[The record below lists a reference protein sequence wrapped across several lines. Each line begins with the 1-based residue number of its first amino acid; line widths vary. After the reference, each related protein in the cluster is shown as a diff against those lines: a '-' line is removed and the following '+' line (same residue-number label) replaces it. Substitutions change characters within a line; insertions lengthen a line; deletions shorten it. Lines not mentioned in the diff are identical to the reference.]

1 MIFCLSTD
9 SLEGLVKVAGQGG
22 GAIVGAIAS
31 ALLGA
36 ASGKMG
42 GKSQG
47 GKKFTALDV
56 KRVYFG
62 SKNLSN
68 TFILFQNPSSDVRNV
83 ISGIKTGCV
92 ISLKCAT

>member
-1 MIFCLSTD
+1 
-9 SLEGLVKVAGQGG
+9 LEGLVKVAGQGG

-36 ASGKMG
+36 ASGKIG

-62 SKNLSN
+62 SKEPLNIVLW
-68 TFILFQNPSSDVRNV
+68 FQSPSSDVMNV
-83 ISGIKTGCV
+83 DTAIR
-92 ISLKCAT
+92 LAA